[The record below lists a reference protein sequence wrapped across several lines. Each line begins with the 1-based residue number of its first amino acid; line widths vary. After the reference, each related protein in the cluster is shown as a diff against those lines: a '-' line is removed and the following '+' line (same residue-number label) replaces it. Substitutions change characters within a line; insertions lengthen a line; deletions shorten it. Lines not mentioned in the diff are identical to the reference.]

1 MYYLL
6 STRAPDKD
14 DNGSVNFLLWSAMKL
29 ASQLGLVFDLDGVY
43 TSGTA
48 RFLSGFG
55 GQIKT
60 RLNIQRSV
68 MPYRALQSLK
78 RQYFKDES
86 QFFT

>member
-1 MYYLL
+1 
-6 STRAPDKD
+6 
-14 DNGSVNFLLWSAMKL
+14 
-29 ASQLGLVFDLDGVY
+29 
-43 TSGTA
+43 
-48 RFLSGFG
+48 LSGFG